1 VYADLGPVDDFSQ
14 HKEGKTVSEQARRK
28 DLVAQYKQ
36 TEPEAGVYR
45 IINSR
50 NNKTLLGSTPNLASI
65 RNRLEFAKS
74 TNSPGALDH
83 RLRKDIREFGVDAFS
98 LEVLEVLET
107 KPEMTPAEIRDD
119 LAALEAL
126 WREKLNPALLY

>member
-1 VYADLGPVDDFSQ
+1 M
-14 HKEGKTVSEQARRK
+14 SEQARRK

-36 TEPEAGVYR
+36 TQPEAGVYR
-45 IINSR
+45 IVNSR

-74 TNSPGALDH
+74 TNSPGSLDH

-107 KPEMTPAEIRDD
+107 KPKMTPAEIRDD
-119 LAALEAL
+119 LATLEAL